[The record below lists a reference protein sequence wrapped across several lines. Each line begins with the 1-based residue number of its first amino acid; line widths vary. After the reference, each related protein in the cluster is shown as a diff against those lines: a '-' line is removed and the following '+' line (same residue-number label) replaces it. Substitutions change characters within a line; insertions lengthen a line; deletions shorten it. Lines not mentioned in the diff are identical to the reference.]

1 MYKFNELDYWQRSPK
16 RRVDT
21 HSLLSSEVGRKL
33 VQAVDQK
40 LKAEIIYSGGSE
52 PPTKRIIEPYKVF
65 ERLDNN
71 YVESY
76 CYLRQDFRTFRMD
89 RIESIEVLN
98 LPHEKEAVSSPTYS
112 PTYTSAPRASTAS
125 GIPGWLWIAGFL
137 LLLYFCSKFK

>member
-1 MYKFNELDYWQRSPK
+1 MKNSYDFEYWQRSPK

-21 HSLLSSEVGRKL
+21 HRLSSSEVGRKL

-52 PPTKRIIEPYKVF
+52 PPTRRIIEPYKVF
-65 ERLDNN
+65 ERLDND

-76 CYLRQDFRTFRMD
+76 CHLRQDFRTFRID

-98 LPHEKEAVSSPTYS
+98 LPHEKEAAPSTVYHPTYS
-112 PTYTSAPRASTAS
+112 DTPKEATAR

-137 LLLYFCSKFK
+137 LLLYFCSKLK